1 MLERGSGLSN
11 RLLDWYRPRV
21 GHAYLLDF
29 LAAPRQEGNTTI
41 IQADL
46 EKDIPLAD
54 ASVDLVTSASSI
66 EHLSAKGQSRF
77 MFEAQRLLRPGGVLV
92 MTVSYVLGLNER
104 ALEIFSRDPA
114 LAGSGCN
121 ISTRLDIRRLLEA
134 APELR
139 CPVEP
144 EWSRFPGFEGFSE
157 DGRSQQSR
165 DYIRSDSY
173 YGDVRRLAERT
184 RSPPV
189 GRNWDVPCE
198 AVSGSSSCLCP
209 PECVSSSSRVRLPE
223 LGFGEPLFMAIA
235 GTAST
240 SCGRGRLR
248 GPVRRCGR
256 SRQASRAEGYEVVE
270 AIVLV
275 VIAIAGREFGGF

>member
-1 MLERGSGLSN
+1 MAAIATIIRRILKGGSLDPHVQQTICWGTKTEAARLGRRGADTRWWAHAWIRCHMEALRLAELRVLDAGSGLSN

-29 LAAPRQEGNTTI
+29 LAPPGQDGNTTI

-66 EHLSAKGQSRF
+66 EHLSANGQSRF
-77 MFEAQRLLRPGGVLV
+77 MFEAQRLLRPGGILV
-92 MTVSYVLGLNER
+92 MTVSYVLGINDR

-134 APELR
+134 APKLR

-157 DGRSQQSR
+157 DIVVSNPDILFDRIGS
-165 DYIRSDSY
+165 
-173 YGDVRRLAERT
+173 YGDVRCLAET
-184 RSPPV
+184 
-189 GRNWDVPCE
+189 D
-198 AVSGSSSCLCP
+198 A
-209 PECVSSSSRVRLPE
+209 
-223 LGFGEPLFMAIA
+223 LGLRWA
-235 GTAST
+235 GI
-240 SCGRGRLR
+240 GM
-248 GPVRRCGR
+248 
-256 SRQASRAEGYEVVE
+256 Y
-270 AIVLV
+270 LV
-275 VIAIAGREFGGF
+275 KQ